1 MGKITI
7 TLREDHLPEGIVLA
21 GKCRILRT
29 LRMGE
34 FSVTYEAMLGNR
46 KVAVKEFY
54 NRGCMYRQGN
64 KVVLTNEEDQQE
76 FEKAKQKF
84 VEEARR
90 LSKFASQ
97 PNVVRVYG
105 YFEANNTVY
114 IIMEFLDGPGLNEYF
129 RKKGRVEAAE
139 MLGMLLP
146 VMRTLDKIHESGI
159 IHRDIS
165 PDNIFIADEEA
176 IKVFDFGAAR
186 LSDSKEGMAAEKVI
200 NTYTMELKDGYAPLE
215 QYSEHEQGPWTDV
228 YALSAVI
235 YRGITGQRP
244 MRSVRR
250 AEHDDLRMP
259 SQLGIPIPPVIE
271 EILKRGL
278 SIRKENRYQKM
289 ASMIKD
295 VEKISGGM

>member
-1 MGKITI
+1 
-7 TLREDHLPEGIVLA
+7 
-21 GKCRILRT
+21 
-29 LRMGE
+29 MGE

-139 MLGMLLP
+139 MFGMLLP

-165 PDNIFIADEEA
+165 PDNIKFAQNDA
-176 IKVFDFGAAR
+176 SGTGLKLMDFGSAR
-186 LSDSKEGMAAEKVI
+186 DYLNR

-215 QYSEHEQGPWTDV
+215 QYSEHEQEPWTDV

-295 VEKISGGM
+295 VEKFSGGM

>member
-64 KVVLTNEEDQQE
+64 RVVLTNEEDQQE

-139 MLGMLLP
+139 MFGMLLP
-146 VMRTLDKIHESGI
+146 VMRTLDKIHKSGI

-165 PDNIFIADEEA
+165 PDNIKFAQNDA
-176 IKVFDFGAAR
+176 SGTGLKLMDFGSAR
-186 LSDSKEGMAAEKVI
+186 DYLNR
-200 NTYTMELKDGYAPLE
+200 NTYTMELKDGSAPLE

-295 VEKISGGM
+295 VEKFSGGM

>member
-7 TLREDHLPEGIVLA
+7 TLREEPLPDGTVLA

-29 LRMGE
+29 LRIGE
-34 FSVTYEAMLGNR
+34 SAITYEAVLENK

-54 NRGCMYRQGN
+54 NRSCMYRQDN
-64 KVVLTNEEDQQE
+64 RVLLVNEEDQWE

-90 LSKFASQ
+90 LSKFASD
-97 PNVVRVYG
+97 PNIVRIYG

-129 RKKGRVEAAE
+129 HKNGRIEAPE
-139 MLGMLLP
+139 MFRMLMP
-146 VMRTLDKIHESGI
+146 VLETLDKIHKNGM

-165 PDNIFIADEEA
+165 PDNIKFAKDNTSCA
-176 IKVFDFGAAR
+176 RLKLMDFGSAR
-186 LSDSKEGMAAEKVI
+186 DYL
-200 NTYTMELKDGYAPLE
+200 NRHTYTMELKDGYAPLE

-228 YALSAVI
+228 YAVCAVM

-244 MRSVRR
+244 LRSVRR
-250 AEHDDLRMP
+250 AQHDDLRMP
-259 SQLGIPIPPVIE
+259 SQLGIPISPDIE
-271 EILKRGL
+271 KILQKGL
-278 SIRKENRYQKM
+278 SIRKENRYQSIEMMLRDMRCLKYRF
-289 ASMIKD
+289 
-295 VEKISGGM
+295 

>member
-1 MGKITI
+1 
-7 TLREDHLPEGIVLA
+7 
-21 GKCRILRT
+21 
-29 LRMGE
+29 MGE

-64 KVVLTNEEDQQE
+64 RVVLTNEEDQQE

-139 MLGMLLP
+139 MFGMLLP

-165 PDNIFIADEEA
+165 PDNIKFAQNDA
-176 IKVFDFGAAR
+176 SGTGLKLMDFGSAR
-186 LSDSKEGMAAEKVI
+186 DYLNR
-200 NTYTMELKDGYAPLE
+200 NTYTMELKDGYAPL
-215 QYSEHEQGPWTDV
+215 
-228 YALSAVI
+228 
-235 YRGITGQRP
+235 
-244 MRSVRR
+244 
-250 AEHDDLRMP
+250 
-259 SQLGIPIPPVIE
+259 
-271 EILKRGL
+271 
-278 SIRKENRYQKM
+278 
-289 ASMIKD
+289 
-295 VEKISGGM
+295 

>member
-64 KVVLTNEEDQQE
+64 RVVLTNEEDQQE

-139 MLGMLLP
+139 MFGMLLP

-165 PDNIFIADEEA
+165 PDNIKFAQNDA
-176 IKVFDFGAAR
+176 SGTGLKLMDFGSAR
-186 LSDSKEGMAAEKVI
+186 DYLNR
-200 NTYTMELKDGYAPLE
+200 NTYTMELKDGYAPL
-215 QYSEHEQGPWTDV
+215 
-228 YALSAVI
+228 
-235 YRGITGQRP
+235 
-244 MRSVRR
+244 
-250 AEHDDLRMP
+250 
-259 SQLGIPIPPVIE
+259 
-271 EILKRGL
+271 
-278 SIRKENRYQKM
+278 
-289 ASMIKD
+289 
-295 VEKISGGM
+295 

>member
-1 MGKITI
+1 
-7 TLREDHLPEGIVLA
+7 
-21 GKCRILRT
+21 
-29 LRMGE
+29 MGE

-64 KVVLTNEEDQQE
+64 RVVLTNEEDQQE
-76 FEKAKQKF
+76 FERAKQKF

-139 MLGMLLP
+139 MFGMLLP

-165 PDNIFIADEEA
+165 PDNIKFAQNDA
-176 IKVFDFGAAR
+176 SGTGLKLMDFGSAR
-186 LSDSKEGMAAEKVI
+186 DYLNR

-215 QYSEHEQGPWTDV
+215 QYSEHE
-228 YALSAVI
+228 
-235 YRGITGQRP
+235 
-244 MRSVRR
+244 
-250 AEHDDLRMP
+250 
-259 SQLGIPIPPVIE
+259 
-271 EILKRGL
+271 
-278 SIRKENRYQKM
+278 
-289 ASMIKD
+289 
-295 VEKISGGM
+295 

>member
-64 KVVLTNEEDQQE
+64 RVVLTNEEDQQE

-139 MLGMLLP
+139 MFGMLLP

-165 PDNIFIADEEA
+165 PDNIKFAQNDA
-176 IKVFDFGAAR
+176 SGTGLKLMDFGSAR
-186 LSDSKEGMAAEKVI
+186 DYLNR
-200 NTYTMELKDGYAPLE
+200 NTYTMELKDGYA
-215 QYSEHEQGPWTDV
+215 
-228 YALSAVI
+228 
-235 YRGITGQRP
+235 GQMF
-244 MRSVRR
+244 MRSVQLYIV
-250 AEHDDLRMP
+250 E
-259 SQLGIPIPPVIE
+259 SQD
-271 EILKRGL
+271 RD
-278 SIRKENRYQKM
+278 Q
-289 ASMIKD
+289 
-295 VEKISGGM
+295 